1 MVEAV
6 SKLAGDANGVNV
18 FRRFAFMKGLYQVE
32 RVSFDRM
39 VDPGDDSTL
48 RQSDWAT
55 DRVARAVNLAIV
67 GGVNKAW
74 SSVAANISQGVLL
87 IHRGA

>member
-1 MVEAV
+1 MC
-6 SKLAGDANGVNV
+6 

-32 RVSFDRM
+32 QVSFDRM
-39 VDPGDDSTL
+39 VDPGDDSRL
-48 RQSDWAT
+48 HQSDWAT

-74 SSVAANISQGVLL
+74 SSAAATAYLPGQPSTTICAQDNPPS
-87 IHRGA
+87 R